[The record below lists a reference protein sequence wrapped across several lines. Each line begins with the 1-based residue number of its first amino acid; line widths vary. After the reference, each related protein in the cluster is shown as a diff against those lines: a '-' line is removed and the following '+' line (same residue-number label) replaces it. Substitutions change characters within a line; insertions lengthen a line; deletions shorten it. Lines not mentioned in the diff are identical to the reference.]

1 MPSQD
6 SPPPSETLTAWLVLA
21 HTAGLGPVGACALLE
36 RFGTPRAVLASAP
49 GPVAEVLGSREVAAA
64 LLGTDTRRDEA
75 VAAALAWLDVPGR
88 LDGRGEPGRFILPLA
103 DPRYPPRLRDLP
115 DPPTVLYGLGDPAWL
130 SWPQVAIVGSRNATA
145 IGARTAHGLARDL
158 ADAGWSV
165 TSGLAEGIDRAAHE
179 GALAGAPGG
188 TVAVV
193 GTGIDLT
200 YPSRHRDLARRIAG
214 RGAVVSE
221 LPVGAPPLARHF
233 PRRNRLIAAL
243 VHAVLVV
250 EAAPRSGSLITARL
264 AADLGREVLAVPGS
278 IHSPL
283 ARGCND
289 LIRQGAKLVAVARDI
304 LEELPPSGPLG
315 LRWPQPAGATAAGAA
330 PPREDTGPAAVPPS
344 GLSAAHAAVLCA
356 MSADPVSVEA
366 LAAAGDLPVAGAL
379 AALQTLELSGMVE
392 RLPDGSYIRCS

>member
-1 MPSQD
+1 M
-6 SPPPSETLTAWLVLA
+6 LA
-21 HTAGLGPVGACALLE
+21 HAAGLRPAGAGALLE
-36 RFGTPRAVLASAP
+36 RFGSPQAVLDAGLA
-49 GPVAEVLGSREVAAA
+49 PVAEILGSSAAAAA
-64 LLGTDTRRDEA
+64 LLGPDRRRDQA
-75 VAAALAWLDVPGR
+75 VAAARAWLEQPACAPEDPA
-88 LDGRGEPGRFILPLA
+88 RFILTLA
-103 DPRYPPRLRDLP
+103 DPRYPTRLRELP
-115 DPPTVLYGLGDPAWL
+115 DPPLVLYGHGDAAWL
-130 SWPQVAIVGSRNATA
+130 SRPQVAIVGSRNATA
-145 IGARTAHGLARDL
+145 LGARTAAGLARDL
-158 ADAGWSV
+158 AAAGWSV

-179 GALAGAPGG
+179 GALAGAPGA

-200 YPSRHRDLARRIAG
+200 YPSRHRELSRRIAG

-221 LPVGAPPLARHF
+221 LPVGAPPLAHHF

-283 ARGCND
+283 AQGCND
-289 LIRQGAKLVAVARDI
+289 LIRQGAKLVAVVRDI
-304 LEELPPSGPLG
+304 LDELPPAGRLG
-315 LRWPQPAGATAAGAA
+315 LRWPQPAGAACAGEA
-330 PPREDTGPAAVPPS
+330 PPLESPAPAALPPPD
-344 GLSAAHAAVLCA
+344 LSPVHAAVLGA

-379 AALQTLELSGMVE
+379 AALQTLELFGVVE